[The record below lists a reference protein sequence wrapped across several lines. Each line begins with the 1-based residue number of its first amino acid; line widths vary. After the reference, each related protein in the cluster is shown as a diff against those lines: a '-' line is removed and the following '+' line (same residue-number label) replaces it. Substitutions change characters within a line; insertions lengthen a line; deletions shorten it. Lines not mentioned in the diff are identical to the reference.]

1 MLTPPGRLREPSQIG
16 ALAIVALAATLLLL
30 FALRPHDGLKTEPA
44 AAASAV
50 SWTGLVGEGRPKV
63 DLAQWQLIVLKA
75 PSLAQRVAAAGGTA
89 SEEQELHWTAQAEAA
104 QKQLLSRLALQGV
117 RIGTEYTFTRVLN
130 GFSAKLD
137 SPAIALLDRA
147 PEVAGVYPVRV
158 GYPATLAPADVR
170 KAMRRSGAAARPPG
184 LRLPG
189 FTGRGVTV
197 ALLDTGVDQNHAYVA
212 RSLEPGMDVVS
223 GAGAATAKANPDN
236 PNDIERH
243 GTEMAGVIAGRGGP
257 YGLRGIAPRATIFPV
272 RVAGWQRDV
281 DGGWAVYGRSDQLI
295 AGLEAAVD
303 PNADGDTHDAA
314 RIAVIG
320 LAEPYISFSDAP
332 ESRAVDGA
340 LALDTLVVA
349 PAGNDLPAGPAFG
362 SISGPGGADGA
373 LTVGAADLRSETEQV
388 RVAVRSGLDIQMS
401 RPLPLAGA
409 FAPQRT
415 LQLEVAAP
423 RLDTSGSTP
432 VVLQDFFDDAGR
444 SMVAGRAALVPAGAS
459 SELAVE
465 NAARAGAYAVL
476 LYGRGLPAGALGLDQ
491 NVVVPVVV
499 FPQKAANRML
509 TALGAGQRVSVSL
522 GTPRSAPNVEGRRI
536 ADFSSRGLAYDGAVK
551 PELAAPGVTV
561 PTAEPGTN
569 EDGTPRFGT
578 VNGTSVAAASIGG
591 AAALLAQAR
600 PALGARDLLGLLTGT
615 AQSLAG
621 EPISA
626 QGAGL
631 ADLSKAAAGR
641 LAADPATLA
650 LPPFAGTG
658 HVLRTIRV
666 HNVSTR
672 KLRLRVAGGLR
683 GEVLSLS
690 ISPRRLTV
698 PPGAYAT
705 VHVAVRVGHRLPR
718 PVSGAITITPAGGV
732 PIRVPWIAAPLPVG
746 SLLGRVKLAPA
757 AFKPAETFSVLTLER
772 VGRVGVGDH
781 PYVEP
786 VSRIEIA
793 LWTSKG
799 KRLGLLTRLRDQLTG
814 TYTFGIT
821 GRAPTGEIL
830 APGLYR
836 LVIRAYPTTPGPPS
850 RRVLELRIE
859 R

>member
-63 DLAQWQLIVLKA
+63 DLAQWQIVVLKA

-104 QKQLLSRLALQGV
+104 QKQLLSRVALQGV

-189 FTGRGVTV
+189 ATGRGVTV

-212 RSLEPGMDVVS
+212 RSLEPGMDIVS

-362 SISGPGGADGA
+362 SISGPGGADGS

-522 GTPRSAPNVEGRRI
+522 GTPRSAPNAEGRRI

-615 AQSLAG
+615 AHSLAG

-631 ADLSKAAAGR
+631 ADLSKAAPDGS
-641 LAADPATLA
+641 
-650 LPPFAGTG
+650 PPTP
-658 HVLRTIRV
+658 
-666 HNVSTR
+666 
-672 KLRLRVAGGLR
+672 
-683 GEVLSLS
+683 
-690 ISPRRLTV
+690 PR
-698 PPGAYAT
+698 
-705 VHVAVRVGHRLPR
+705 
-718 PVSGAITITPAGGV
+718 S
-732 PIRVPWIAAPLPVG
+732 
-746 SLLGRVKLAPA
+746 
-757 AFKPAETFSVLTLER
+757 
-772 VGRVGVGDH
+772 
-781 PYVEP
+781 
-786 VSRIEIA
+786 
-793 LWTSKG
+793 
-799 KRLGLLTRLRDQLTG
+799 
-814 TYTFGIT
+814 
-821 GRAPTGEIL
+821 
-830 APGLYR
+830 
-836 LVIRAYPTTPGPPS
+836 PS
-850 RRVLELRIE
+850 RRSAGQATSCARSASTTSPRASSGCVSRAACAA
-859 R
+859 RCSRSRSRPGA